1 MTDLSH
7 DFLLFGDRLCH
18 EGRLASA
25 YHKSSSGKAVKAT
38 SLSWRATLKQCVD
51 KTKVKRWPD
60 FSALS
65 TRQLVEAMKIGA
77 GT

>member
-1 MTDLSH
+1 VGTLPFAD
-7 DFLLFGDRLCH
+7 
-18 EGRLASA
+18 
-25 YHKSSSGKAVKAT
+25 HKRTSGKAVKAT

-51 KTKVKRWPD
+51 NAKVKLWPD